1 MVNPVLSRPS
11 EVWMLS
17 HRSRPI
23 GNADTSG
30 HRILASRSTIRQADS
45 RDRPTPGLG
54 SWLLH
59 NQNPEQVSEPSDGM
73 SPTRN
78 PVSVHHSC
86 PKRRTETG
94 FPPLARKDELRPDFP
109 RPRRTGRLD

>member
-59 NQNPEQVSEPSDGM
+59 DQNPEQVSEPSDGM

-78 PVSVHHSC
+78 
-86 PKRRTETG
+86 TDLE
-94 FPPLARKDELRPDFP
+94 PPFKHRPLRGSQF
-109 RPRRTGRLD
+109 GICLDLIVEK